1 MWMQFETKLLRGFLV
16 MGISCNG
23 ICNRYKATKP
33 ENTGRYIAGQKRC
46 NSCAIFLN
54 WNGMWCPCCN
64 YKLRLGPRSSKY
76 KEKFLKAKSVK
87 KEILNGL

>member
-1 MWMQFETKLLRGFLV
+1 MSATCSR
-16 MGISCNG
+16 
-23 ICNRYKATKP
+23 ICDRYRALKP
-33 ENTGRYIAGQKRC
+33 KKFGRYEMGQKRC